1 MVLDE
6 HHTNRRDRFIYIHVT
21 KHEDKIRTGDSHGC
35 VRMQNADV
43 AGLFMLCRQGYT
55 RNNREI
61 NVRSSETQ
69 KMEKKR
75 CARELP
81 HLEQCSNL
89 LGKEAR

>member
-55 RNNREI
+55 RNNGGITFASQTPE
-61 NVRSSETQ
+61 
-69 KMEKKR
+69 KMEKSV
-75 CARELP
+75 AP
-81 HLEQCSNL
+81 ANFPT
-89 LGKEAR
+89 

>member
-43 AGLFMLCRQGYT
+43 AELFMLCRQGYT
-55 RNNREI
+55 HVI
-61 NVRSSETQ
+61 I
-69 KMEKKR
+69 EK
-75 CARELP
+75 
-81 HLEQCSNL
+81 
-89 LGKEAR
+89 